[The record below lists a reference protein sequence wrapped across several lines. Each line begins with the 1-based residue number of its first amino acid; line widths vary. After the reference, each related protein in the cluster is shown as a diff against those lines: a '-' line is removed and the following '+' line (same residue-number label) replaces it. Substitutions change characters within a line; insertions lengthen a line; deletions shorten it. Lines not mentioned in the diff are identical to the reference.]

1 MNATDFHTSRKFAQ
15 TASGRIAYV
24 EQGRGPAA
32 LFLHGYP
39 MNGFQWL
46 AMLDDLAADRRC
58 IAPDLMGL
66 GYSEILAAQDLSFIA
81 QARMLDS
88 FLDKLGIDAVDLIG
102 SDSGGGISQTFAAHY
117 PERIRSL
124 TLLNC
129 EVHDTWPNEMA
140 KNFFELVKSRAI
152 VQGFRLMLQ
161 DQSAAEAQLNGVYE
175 NAASVATVEVV
186 KIYFEPLV
194 ASELRADQACRFAD
208 LEINRPQLIASAPQL
223 RKLKTPAQVVWAE
236 ADTVFDMKPS
246 LDWLRSN
253 LGGLTRVITVP
264 RAKLYF
270 QEEHPRLVSTLLREF
285 WDIDAASRAECSVT
299 ASA

>member
-1 MNATDFHTSRKFAQ
+1 MNATEFHRSRKFAQ
-15 TASGRIAYV
+15 TPSGRIAYV

-66 GYSEILAAQDLSFIA
+66 GYGEIPAAQDLSFTA

-152 VQGFRLMLQ
+152 IQGFKLMLQ
-161 DQSAAEAQLNGVYE
+161 DQSAAQAQLNGVYE
-175 NAASVATVEVV
+175 NAASVATAEVV

-194 ASELRADQACRFAD
+194 ASELRADQACRFAA
-208 LEINRPQLIASAPQL
+208 LEINRPQLVASAPQL
-223 RKLKTPAQVVWAE
+223 RKLKTPAQVIWAE

-285 WDIDAASRAECSVT
+285 WDIDAASRPECSVP

>member
-1 MNATDFHTSRKFAQ
+1 MNATDFHRSRKFAE
-15 TASGRIAYV
+15 TSSGRIAYV
-24 EQGRGPAA
+24 EQGTGPAA

-39 MNGFQWL
+39 MNGFQWR
-46 AMLDDLAADRRC
+46 AILDDLAADRRC
-58 IAPDLMGL
+58 VAPDLMGL
-66 GYSEILAAQDLSFIA
+66 GYSEIPAEQDLSFIS

-88 FLDKLGIDAVDLIG
+88 FLDKLGIDAVDLVG
-102 SDSGGGISQTFAAHY
+102 SDSGGGIGQTFAVHY
-117 PERIRSL
+117 PDRIRSV

-129 EVHDTWPNEMA
+129 EVHDTWPNAMA

-152 VQGFRLMLQ
+152 VQGFKMMLQ
-161 DQSAAEAQLNGVYE
+161 DKSAAQEQLNGVYE
-175 NAASVATVEVV
+175 DASSAATPEVV

-194 ASELRADQACRFAD
+194 ASDLRAEQSCRVAD
-208 LEINRPQLIASAPQL
+208 LDTNRPQLLASAPQL
-223 RKLKTPAQVVWAE
+223 RKLKTPAQAIWAE

-246 LDWLRSN
+246 LDWMRTN
-253 LGGLTRVITVP
+253 LGGLSRVITVP

-285 WDIDAASRAECSVT
+285 WGVDSVSRAECISS